1 MKTCSQIVIAL
12 INLSFRFL
20 HVQSQFPQETKTI
33 QEIEIETFL
42 PLRARFITECYLL
55 LSETHKELK
64 PAIRVHSFQIFRIAT
79 CKNHILET

>member
-1 MKTCSQIVIAL
+1 MIITIM

-20 HVQSQFPQETKTI
+20 DVQSQFPQETKTI

-55 LSETHKELK
+55 LLGSQWGSG
-64 PAIRVHSFQIFRIAT
+64 VYG
-79 CKNHILET
+79 